1 MKTTVNFL
9 GLTVDGFAICE
20 VENSFAVAYVE
31 YDVIDMSVV
40 SELNIED
47 KPYLIE
53 TYNPLSIMD
62 IEVIIEWFYSVL
74 N

>member
-1 MKTTVNFL
+1 MKTTVKFL
-9 GLTVDGFAICE
+9 GLTEDGFAIVE

-31 YDVIDMSVV
+31 YDVVDMSVV
-40 SELNIED
+40 SELDIED
-47 KPYLIE
+47 THYLIE

-62 IEVIIEWFYSVL
+62 VEVIIEWFYSVL